1 MHPKNKK
8 PINSYKPAGMDV
20 LLRQLRDLIISA
32 RQKVV
37 FTVNTL
43 QVQTYWEVGRHI
55 IEFEQNGAHRA
66 NYGTKLLDRLA
77 EKLTQEFGKGF
88 DISNLRNMRLFF
100 KAFPIRD
107 ALRHELSWTHY
118 RTLLHLDDV
127 QARQWYMTEAATQN
141 WSSRALERQIGTLYY
156 ERLLASKDRKALRQ
170 EANKNIL
177 PLKKSPRDFVR
188 DPVMLEFLGLP
199 ETGRLLEST
208 LEKTLIRH
216 LQTFLLELGKG
227 FAFVARQQRISTE
240 TKTHRGRC
248 IFLILG
254 SLRGFSAIPP
264 RVRPP
269 EPPRD
274 TPLSVSS
281 RSHGTIP
288 PRFFSTAS
296 PTDS

>member
-127 QARQWYMTEAATQN
+127 RRHVGVCGRLSRRSVSVSLGRLGIDVECLHGLDLGRLGVGGGRQQARKCAGGSQDG
-141 WSSRALERQIGTLYY
+141 RH
-156 ERLLASKDRKALRQ
+156 
-170 EANKNIL
+170 
-177 PLKKSPRDFVR
+177 
-188 DPVMLEFLGLP
+188 
-199 ETGRLLEST
+199 TGRDRST
-208 LEKTLIRH
+208 
-216 LQTFLLELGKG
+216 
-227 FAFVARQQRISTE
+227 
-240 TKTHRGRC
+240 
-248 IFLILG
+248 
-254 SLRGFSAIPP
+254 
-264 RVRPP
+264 RP
-269 EPPRD
+269 
-274 TPLSVSS
+274 
-281 RSHGTIP
+281 
-288 PRFFSTAS
+288 
-296 PTDS
+296 